1 LLILSPVSFINQ
13 IMWFDNAVC
22 NNCIFLFLTRD
33 PYSDFNKLL
42 MFTLWFSTYLAI
54 IPFKPIGLHG

>member
-1 LLILSPVSFINQ
+1 
-13 IMWFDNAVC
+13 MWFDNAVC